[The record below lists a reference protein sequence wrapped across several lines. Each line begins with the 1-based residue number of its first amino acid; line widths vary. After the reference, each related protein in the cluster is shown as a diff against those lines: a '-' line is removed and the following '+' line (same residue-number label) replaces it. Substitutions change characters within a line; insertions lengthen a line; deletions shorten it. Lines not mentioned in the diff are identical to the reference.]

1 MFSFCVFMCYYIQL
15 FYDDNQERCL
25 KINYWLMYICF
36 HVLYVHVPLCMV
48 VYQGDENSE
57 QKPKITI
64 FCPLESEHIT

>member
-1 MFSFCVFMCYYIQL
+1 
-15 FYDDNQERCL
+15 
-25 KINYWLMYICF
+25 MYICF

-57 QKPKITI
+57 QKRKITI